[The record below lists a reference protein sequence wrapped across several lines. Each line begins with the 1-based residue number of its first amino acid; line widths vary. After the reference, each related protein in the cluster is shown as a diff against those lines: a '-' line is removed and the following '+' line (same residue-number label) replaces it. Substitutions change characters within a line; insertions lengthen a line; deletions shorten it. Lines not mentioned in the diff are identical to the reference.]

1 MTKAITRDPIY
12 RGRRFS
18 AETIELCVRWYLTYR
33 LSYRDLVAML
43 AECGTTVSHT
53 TIMRW
58 ALRYVPEYEV
68 RWARFARSPGSSWRM
83 DETAVNVRGGRYYLY
98 RAVDK
103 HGKSVGSFL
112 SNERSMEAAQD
123 FFRECVARPGVSWP
137 RKINIDGNSATLRAL
152 RLLSEE
158 DAPVAGRRGKVAPI
172 SHNVVE
178 QDHRAIK
185 RRHRARRLGS
195 PRHPARLREAP
206 AGSATFPTPR
216 FQDEHGVFQ
225 RTVSEERRTAPHL
238 IELNALLA
246 ASRAVENHSETAA
259 DLAYLL
265 GRGTSLGGLRPKC
278 SRSISQ
284 KPRD

>member
-1 MTKAITRDPIY
+1 VFAGTSRN
-12 RGRRFS
+12 
-18 AETIELCVRWYLTYR
+18 R

-43 AECGTTVSHT
+43 SECGTTVSHT

-58 ALRYVPEYEV
+58 VLRYVPEYEV

-83 DETAVNVRGGRYYLY
+83 DETAVNFRGGRYYLY

-137 RKINIDGNSATLRAL
+137 GKINIDGNSATLRAL

-158 DAPVAGRRGKVAPI
+158 DARWRAVEVRSRRYLN
-172 SHNVVE
+172 NVVE

-185 RRHRARRLGS
+185 RRCASMLGLKS
-195 PRHPARLREAP
+195 FCSTAITL
-206 AGSATFPTPR
+206 AG
-216 FQDEHGVFQ
+216 
-225 RTVSEERRTAPHL
+225 
-238 IELNALLA
+238 IELAH
-246 ASRAVENHSETAA
+246 RIRKGQYAVQRRDNERSF
-259 DLAYLL
+259 
-265 GRGTSLGGLRPKC
+265 SLKKLWDVVLNQEEMPLIC
-278 SRSISQ
+278 SDTLPPM
-284 KPRD
+284 PR